1 MVQTQSTAPASLTIP
16 FQLSPEQE
24 KQILLFA
31 SSAQQLL
38 INQFSLRTHL
48 EQIDRDYQRENNW
61 TAADLRARLANRNGD
76 AHKMRDVTIP
86 IIMPQVEAALAYMSN
101 VFLTGYPTFGVVST
115 PDMENAALQME
126 TIIAENSVTAGWTRQ
141 LMMFFRDGL
150 KYNIHGVEADWQQR
164 TVYNLEND
172 ITGPNG
178 AKAKKDLWAGNVL
191 KRLDLYNTFFDP
203 RVPLSEVY
211 SDGEYAGYIKIYSRT
226 LMKKYINDLFG
237 TVPVE
242 TVVRAFESSP
252 AAGSATSSTAPFG
265 YYVPSV
271 NPFPLMDR
279 QNLDTFNWLNWA
291 LNTAAGQKD
300 PIKYNNV
307 YQVTK
312 LYARIIPA
320 DFNMRVPDKNTP
332 QVWRFVI
339 VNGSVVLQAERLP
352 NIHNYI
358 PMFFGQPIEDGLDFQ
373 TKSFAQNVTDMQD
386 VGTAMLSGY
395 MASKRRLVGDRMFY
409 DPSRVASKDINS
421 RNPAAK
427 IPVRPSA
434 FGKDVKEAFAQ
445 VPYRDEQTHSLLEGA
460 QLVSSYADRIN
471 GQNPA
476 QQGQFVK
483 GNKTL
488 HEYQDTQGHAN
499 DRNQMMAMETESQV
513 FTPLKEV
520 LKLNI
525 LQFQKDGSLFNRD
538 TATNVPIDSTT
549 LRKAAVH
556 FKVSD
561 GILPSDK
568 LMSAD
573 EYQTVLQ
580 TLGSSSA
587 LGAGYNL
594 PPMFSYMA
602 KVQFGIDLSPFEKS
616 PLQQQYEAQLQSW
629 QQVAAAA
636 IKAGQPAPA
645 QPPMPPQLQQELQQ
659 KAQTG
664 GATPDPSSPALES
677 TQGS

>member
-1 MVQTQSTAPASLTIP
+1 MVTPTQNDPKINFTLNKD
-16 FQLSPEQE
+16 QE
-24 KQILLFA
+24 KQVLLFA

-38 INQFSLRTHL
+38 LNQFSLRTHL
-48 EQIDRDYQRENNW
+48 EDIDRDYMRENNW
-61 TAADLRARLANRNGD
+61 TRADLRARIANKNGD
-76 AHKMRDVTIP
+76 AHKMRDITIP
-86 IIMPQVEAALAYMSN
+86 IIMPQVEAALAYMTN
-101 VFLTGYPTFGVVST
+101 VFLTGYPTFGVVSS
-115 PDMENAALQME
+115 PDVEDAALQME
-126 TIIAENSVTAGWTRQ
+126 TIIAENSITAGWSRQ

-150 KYNIHGVEADWQQR
+150 KYNMHGIEVDWQQR

-172 ITGPNG
+172 ISGPNG
-178 AKAKKDLWAGNVL
+178 AKAKKDLWAGNVI

-203 RVPLSEVY
+203 RVPISEIH
-211 SDGEYAGYIKIYSRT
+211 SDGEYAGYVKIMSRT

-237 TVPVE
+237 SVPVD
-242 TVVRAFESSP
+242 VAVRAFESSP

-265 YYVPSV
+265 YYVPTI
-271 NPFPLMDR
+271 NPFPLMYR
-279 QNLDTFNWLNWA
+279 QNLDSFNWLNWA
-291 LNTAAGQKD
+291 LNTASDKPGS
-300 PIKYNNV
+300 IKYNNI
-307 YQVTK
+307 YQLTK
-312 LYARIIPA
+312 LYARIIPD
-320 DFNMRVPDKNTP
+320 DFGMRVPERNTP
-332 QVWRFVI
+332 QVWRFTI
-339 VNGSVVLQAERLP
+339 INGSVVLQAERLP

-395 MASKRRLVGDRMFY
+395 MASKRRLIGDRMFY
-409 DPSRVASKDINS
+409 DPSRISTKDINS

-434 FGKDVKEAFAQ
+434 YGKPIHDAFEA

-460 QLVSSYADRIN
+460 QLVSAYADRIN

-499 DRNQMMAMETESQV
+499 DRNQLMAMETESQV
-513 FTPLKEV
+513 FTPVKEV
-520 LKLNI
+520 IKLNI
-525 LQFQKDGSLFNRD
+525 LQFQKDTTLFNRD
-538 TATNVPIDSTT
+538 QNSQVPISSTS

-573 EYQTVLQ
+573 EYQTIVQ
-580 TLGSSSA
+580 TLASSQA
-587 LGAGYNL
+587 LAQGYNL
-594 PPMFSYMA
+594 APLYSYMI
-602 KVQFGIDLSPFEKS
+602 KVQSSIDLSPFEKS
-616 PLQQQYEAQLQSW
+616 QLQQQFEQMTAQW

-636 IKAGQPAPA
+636 IKAGT
-645 QPPMPPQLQQELQQ
+645 QPPPQPQMPPELIAELKQ
-659 KAQTG
+659 KQQTG
-664 GATPDPSSPALES
+664 GVSPDPTGSALES
-677 TQGS
+677 TQGNGS